1 MNSYEI
7 IINGLKNE
15 SSDSQIIDTLQE
27 GFPNSQ
33 IENNI
38 FIIEETKLLL
48 ESSTKVLSTEIKSDY
63 FLVKKG
69 KEYIDVNSGRLFN
82 EYKEKTYANCN
93 HGLCKK
99 MGTLVLKNPVKNKDA
114 YIPSVLIATN
124 EKQKENNI
132 IKIKFQN
139 ENKKQQIWEFD
150 SQEINECMKCID
162 EGKNDRQ
169 ISVALFCP
177 RECVQKLIKHID
189 INQKMSRSRNGG
201 NNKSSN
207 RASMGRRET
216 DRKTRRKNRSNN
228 L

>member
-38 FIIEETKLLL
+38 FIIEETKMLL
-48 ESSTKVLSTEIKSDY
+48 EIPKKILPIERESNC
-63 FLVKKG
+63 FLIKKG
-69 KEYIDVNSGRLFN
+69 KEYIDIDNGRMFKPFTKLN
-82 EYKEKTYANCN
+82 YSKCT

-99 MGTLVLKNPVKNKDA
+99 LNTLVLKNIIRKSHT
-114 YIPSVLIATN
+114 PSVFEAITEN
-124 EKQKENNI
+124 PKENNI
-132 IKIKFQN
+132 IKIKYQN

-150 SQEINECMKCID
+150 SQEINNCMKCID
-162 EGKNDRQ
+162 EGKNNRQ
-169 ISVALFCP
+169 ISVTLFCP

-189 INQKMSRSRNGG
+189 INQNLERSRNGR
-201 NNKSSN
+201 NNKSESQT
-207 RASMGRRET
+207 RMDQRRT
-216 DRKTRRKNRSNN
+216 GRKTRREN
-228 L
+228 